1 MLTDPALLRRLIAE
15 NEVKILP
22 PNQVIQDFHKYFR
35 NIPIVLRGYVKVLG
49 EDDKNNEILLYYIK
63 PGESCVMSILGAM
76 NGGASKIKAVTVDE
90 TEIIFIRPEKAAAL
104 VKESP
109 AWAEFIF
116 QLYQTRFEELLQVVT
131 DVHFKN
137 TDDRIVE
144 LLREKARMFG
154 SRVIEITHQQI
165 AAEIGTTREVV
176 TRILRKLEKD
186 DVLRTGRGK
195 IRLV

>member
-90 TEIIFIRPEKAAAL
+90 TEIIFIRPEKAATL

>member
-63 PGESCVMSILGAM
+63 PGESCVMSMLGAM

-90 TEIIFIRPEKAAAL
+90 TEIIFIRPEK
-104 VKESP
+104 
-109 AWAEFIF
+109 
-116 QLYQTRFEELLQVVT
+116 RRLL
-131 DVHFKN
+131 
-137 TDDRIVE
+137 
-144 LLREKARMFG
+144 
-154 SRVIEITHQQI
+154 
-165 AAEIGTTREVV
+165 
-176 TRILRKLEKD
+176 
-186 DVLRTGRGK
+186 
-195 IRLV
+195 